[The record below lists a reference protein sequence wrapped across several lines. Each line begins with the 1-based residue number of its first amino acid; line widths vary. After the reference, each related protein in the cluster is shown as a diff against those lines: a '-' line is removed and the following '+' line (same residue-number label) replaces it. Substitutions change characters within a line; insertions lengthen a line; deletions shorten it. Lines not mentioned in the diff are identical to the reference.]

1 MKKVL
6 RILGWVL
13 GSIVVVAIL
22 GYALASWVADNRY
35 NRQWTAHEADFPIPV
50 PLSDAEVSTLR
61 EERIAAGAPAG
72 DPLAGVDLQAVAL
85 ERAVARGQRLI
96 ETRLGCAACHG
107 PDFGGRVLVDE
118 PMVGRWIAPN
128 LTLGKGGVT
137 AAFSAAD
144 WDHAVRHGLRGGSRT
159 STMPSIDFAN
169 LSDRELSDIVAYI
182 RSRPPVDNEPGTT
195 SLGPMLRIM
204 MALGKIELLAPT
216 VDHMAPHAPLP
227 PDEAVSVEFG
237 AHLAQACRG
246 CHGAT
251 LAGGKVPGDPGMPI
265 VANLTPHETG
275 LRDWTEADFIRALRE
290 GTRPDGRKLSPYMPW
305 QAYANMSDTE
315 LKAIWAYLRSLE
327 PVEKGRR

>member
-1 MKKVL
+1 
-6 RILGWVL
+6 
-13 GSIVVVAIL
+13 
-22 GYALASWVADNRY
+22 
-35 NRQWTAHEADFPIPV
+35 
-50 PLSDAEVSTLR
+50 LSDAEVSALR

-85 ERAVARGQRLI
+85 ERAVARGTRLI
-96 ETRLGCAACHG
+96 ETRLGCSACHG
-107 PDFGGRVLVDE
+107 PDFAGRVLVDE
-118 PMVGRWIAPN
+118 PAVGRWVAPN

-137 AAFSAAD
+137 AAFTPSD
-144 WDHAVRHGLRGGSRT
+144 WDHAVRHGMRGGGRT
-159 STMPSIDFAN
+159 STMPSIDYMN

-182 RSRPPVDNEPGTT
+182 RSRPPVDNEPGTIEF
-195 SLGPMLRIM
+195 GPILKVM
-204 MALGKIELLAPT
+204 MALGKIELLAPK
-216 VDHMAPHAPLP
+216 VDHQAPHAVEP
-227 PDEAVSVEFG
+227 PEAAVSVEFG

-275 LRDWTEADFIRALRE
+275 LKDWTEADFIRALRE
-290 GTRPDGRKLSPYMPW
+290 GKRRDGSALSEYMPW
-305 QAYANMSDTE
+305 QGYARMSDTE